1 MGLLQ
6 DSLDLGMHWAARHQA
21 LAEVAVRVRTVAA
34 AVHRLLLRTVAAAH
48 LVLLRTVVAHPVLL
62 RTVVVVHPVLL
73 STLAAAHW
81 VLLSTVAAAVVRV
94 HTEAVTHSS
103 QVVVVAADHYQDTAV
118 LEEPEV
124 AVERSRELQEAAETP
139 AG

>member
-48 LVLLRTVVAHPVLL
+48 LVLL

>member
-34 AVHRLLLRTVAAAH
+34 AVHRLLLRTVAA
-48 LVLLRTVVAHPVLL
+48 AHPVLL

>member
-1 MGLLQ
+1 
-6 DSLDLGMHWAARHQA
+6 MHWAARHQA

-48 LVLLRTVVAHPVLL
+48 LVLL

>member
-34 AVHRLLLRTVAAAH
+34 AVHRLLLRTV
-48 LVLLRTVVAHPVLL
+48 VVAHPVLL
-62 RTVVVVHPVLL
+62 STV
-73 STLAAAHW
+73 AAVHW